1 MRPLKNVQFCSSSRK
16 AKILT
21 GGIYLIFRGLK
32 FEPDAAIGQKRT
44 FCKGLNMSGMLPV
57 VFVVLFFLLSS
68 QAHAVVLKIAT
79 LSPDGSNWMITMR
92 QGAKEIA
99 EKTENRVSFKFYP
112 GGIMGDNKAVLRK
125 IRIGQLHGGILTSGS
140 LSKFYPDIMVYNL
153 PMVFKSFGE
162 IDYVRKRMDR
172 LIIDGL
178 EKGGFIIFGLAEGGF
193 AYLMSTTPVKNT
205 DDVRKNK
212 VWIPENDE
220 LGLATF
226 KIMGSTPI
234 PLPLAEVRTALQTG
248 LINTVTASAIGA
260 IALQWYT
267 RVNYMTDTPLM
278 YLCGLLAIDKKAFK
292 KISLSDQQVVRNVM
306 SRIYRQFDRKNR
318 KDNIKAL
325 EALRK
330 QGIKFVIPDDKT
342 LEEWKGLALEI
353 TGNLIDSGQISQEIV
368 NTLQHNLKDY
378 SSKHRKTE

>member
-1 MRPLKNVQFCSSSRK
+1 MSS
-16 AKILT
+16 ILR
-21 GGIYLIFRGLK
+21 I
-32 FEPDAAIGQKRT
+32 
-44 FCKGLNMSGMLPV
+44 

-68 QAHAVVLKIAT
+68 QANAVVLKIAT

-92 QGAKEIA
+92 QGAKEVA
-99 EKTENRVSFKFYP
+99 KKTENRERFKFYP
-112 GGIMGDNKAVLRK
+112 GGIMGDDKAVLRK

-140 LSKFYPDIMVYNL
+140 LSKFYHDLLVYNL

-162 IDYVRKRMDR
+162 VDFVRKRMDR
-172 LIIDGL
+172 LLIDGL
-178 EKGGFIIFGLAEGGF
+178 GKGGFVIFGLAEGGF
-193 AYLMSTTPVKNT
+193 AYLMSTTPIKST

-248 LINTVTASAIGA
+248 LINTVAASAIGA

-267 RVNYMTDTPLM
+267 QVNYITDTPLM
-278 YLCGLLAIDKKAFK
+278 YICGLLAIDKKAFK

-306 SRIYRQFDRKNR
+306 SRIYRQFDRENR

-325 EALRK
+325 DALRK
-330 QGIKFVIPDDKT
+330 QGIKFVMPDDKT
-342 LEEWKGLALEI
+342 LKEWNELALEV
-353 TGNLIDSGQISQEIV
+353 TGNIIDSGQISQEIV
-368 NTLQHNLKDY
+368 NTLKHNLEDY
-378 SSKHRKTE
+378 RSKHRKTE

>member
-1 MRPLKNVQFCSSSRK
+1 
-16 AKILT
+16 
-21 GGIYLIFRGLK
+21 
-32 FEPDAAIGQKRT
+32 
-44 FCKGLNMSGMLPV
+44 MSGMLRT
-57 VFVVLFFLLSS
+57 FFIVLFLLLSS
-68 QAHAVVLKIAT
+68 QAHAAVLKIAT
-79 LSPDGSNWMITMR
+79 LSPDGSNWMIAMR
-92 QGAKEIA
+92 QGAKEVA
-99 EKTENRVSFKFYP
+99 KKTENRVRFKFYP
-112 GGIMGDNKAVLRK
+112 GGIMGGDKAVLRK

-140 LSKFYPDIMVYNL
+140 LSKFYPDILVYNM

-162 IDYVRKRMDR
+162 VDYVRKHMDR

-178 EKGGFIIFGLAEGGF
+178 GKGGFVIFGLAEGGF

-205 DDVRKNK
+205 DDLRKNK

-248 LINTVTASAIGA
+248 LINTVTASPIGA

-267 RVNYMTDTPLM
+267 QVNYMTDTPLM

-292 KISLSDQQVVRNVM
+292 KISLPDQQIVRNVM
-306 SRIYRQFDRKNR
+306 SRIYRQFDRENR

-325 EALRK
+325 KALRK

-342 LEEWKGLALEI
+342 LNEWKGLALEV

-368 NTLQHNLKDY
+368 NTLKHNLEDY
-378 SSKHRKTE
+378 RLNHRKTE

>member
-1 MRPLKNVQFCSSSRK
+1 
-16 AKILT
+16 
-21 GGIYLIFRGLK
+21 
-32 FEPDAAIGQKRT
+32 
-44 FCKGLNMSGMLPV
+44 MLCLPAVIV

-79 LSPDGSNWMITMR
+79 LPPEGSGWMIAMR
-92 QGAKEIA
+92 EGAKEIA
-99 EKTENRVSFKFYP
+99 QKTDNRVRFKFYP
-112 GGIMGDNKAVLRK
+112 GGIMGDDKAVLRK

-140 LSKFYPDIMVYNL
+140 LSKYYHDILVYNL

-162 IDYVRKRMDR
+162 VDYVRKRMDR

-178 EKGGFIIFGLAEGGF
+178 EKGGFVIFGLADGGF
-193 AYLMSTTPVKNT
+193 AYLMSTTPVKNN

-220 LGLATF
+220 FGLATF

-267 RVNYMTDTPLM
+267 QVNYITDTPLM
-278 YLCGLLAIDKKAFK
+278 YVCGLLAIDKKAFK

-306 SRIYRQFDRKNR
+306 SRIYRQFDRENR

-330 QGIKFVIPDDKT
+330 QGIKFVMPDDKT
-342 LEEWKGLALEI
+342 LEEWKELALEV
-353 TGNLIDSGQISQEIV
+353 TGNVIDSGRISQEIV
-368 NTLQHNLKDY
+368 NTLQHNLEDY
-378 SSKHRKTE
+378 RSKHRKTE

>member
-1 MRPLKNVQFCSSSRK
+1 MSVML
-16 AKILT
+16 
-21 GGIYLIFRGLK
+21 
-32 FEPDAAIGQKRT
+32 RT
-44 FCKGLNMSGMLPV
+44 

-68 QAHAVVLKIAT
+68 QANAVVLKIAT
-79 LSPDGSNWMITMR
+79 LPPEGSGWMIAMR
-92 QGAKEIA
+92 EGAKEIA
-99 EKTENRVSFKFYP
+99 QKTDKRVRFKFYP
-112 GGIMGDNKAVLRK
+112 GGIMGDDKAVLRK

-140 LSKFYPDIMVYNL
+140 LSKFYHDILVYNL
-153 PMVFKSFGE
+153 PMIFKSFDE
-162 IDYVRKRMDR
+162 VDYVRKRMDR

-178 EKGGFIIFGLAEGGF
+178 EKGGFVIFGLADGGF
-193 AYLMSTTPVKNT
+193 AYLMSTTPVKNN

-248 LINTVTASAIGA
+248 LINTVTASPIGA
-260 IALQWYT
+260 IHLQWYT
-267 RVNYMTDTPLM
+267 QVNYMTDAPLL
-278 YLCGLLAIDKKAFK
+278 YLCGLLAIDKKAFT

-306 SRIYRQFDRKNR
+306 SRIYRQFDRENR

-330 QGIKFVIPDDKT
+330 QGIKFVMPDDKT
-342 LEEWKGLALEI
+342 LKEWKELALEV
-353 TGNLIDSGQISQEIV
+353 TGNVIASGQISQEIV
-368 NTLQHNLKDY
+368 NTLQHNLEDY
-378 SSKHRKTE
+378 RSKLRKTE

>member
-1 MRPLKNVQFCSSSRK
+1 
-16 AKILT
+16 
-21 GGIYLIFRGLK
+21 
-32 FEPDAAIGQKRT
+32 
-44 FCKGLNMSGMLPV
+44 MSGMLRT
-57 VFVVLFFLLSS
+57 VFVVLFFMLSS

-92 QGAKEIA
+92 KSANEVAK
-99 EKTENRVSFKFYP
+99 KTENRVSFKFYP
-112 GGIMGDNKAVLRK
+112 GGVMGDDKAVLRK

-140 LSKFYPDIMVYNL
+140 LSKFYPDIQVYNL
-153 PMVFKSFGE
+153 PMVFKSFAE
-162 IDYVRKRMDR
+162 VDYVRKHMDR
-172 LIIDGL
+172 LIVDGL
-178 EKGGFIIFGLAEGGF
+178 GKGGFVIFGLAEGGF

-205 DDVRKNK
+205 NDLRTNK

-267 RVNYMTDTPLM
+267 QVNYITDTPLM

-292 KISLSDQQVVRNVM
+292 KISPSDQQVIHNVM
-306 SRIYRQFDRKNR
+306 SRIYRQFDRENR
-318 KDNIKAL
+318 KDNIIAL
-325 EALRK
+325 ETLRK
-330 QGIKFVIPDDKT
+330 QGIKFVMPDNKT
-342 LEEWKGLALEI
+342 MEEWKKLALEV

-368 NTLQHNLKDY
+368 NTLQHNLEDY
-378 SSKHRKTE
+378 RSKHHKTE

>member
-1 MRPLKNVQFCSSSRK
+1 
-16 AKILT
+16 
-21 GGIYLIFRGLK
+21 
-32 FEPDAAIGQKRT
+32 
-44 FCKGLNMSGMLPV
+44 MSGMLRTV
-57 VFVVLFFLLSS
+57 LVVLFFLLSS

-79 LSPDGSNWMITMR
+79 LSPDGSSWMITMR
-92 QGAKEIA
+92 QGAKEVA
-99 EKTENRVSFKFYP
+99 KKTENRVRFKFYP
-112 GGIMGDNKAVLRK
+112 GGVMGDDKAVLRK

-140 LSKFYPDIMVYNL
+140 LSKFFPDIMVYNL

-162 IDYVRKRMDR
+162 VDYVRKRMDR

-178 EKGGFIIFGLAEGGF
+178 GKGGFVVFGLSEGGF

-205 DDVRKNK
+205 DDLRKNK

-267 RVNYMTDTPLM
+267 QVNYMTDTPLM

-292 KISLSDQQVVRNVM
+292 KISLSDQQVVRTVM

-330 QGIKFVIPDDKT
+330 QDIKFVTPDDKT

-378 SSKHRKTE
+378 RSKHSKTDE

>member
-1 MRPLKNVQFCSSSRK
+1 
-16 AKILT
+16 
-21 GGIYLIFRGLK
+21 
-32 FEPDAAIGQKRT
+32 
-44 FCKGLNMSGMLPV
+44 MLRI

-79 LSPDGSNWMITMR
+79 LTPDGSSWMITMR
-92 QGAKEIA
+92 QGAKEVA
-99 EKTENRVSFKFYP
+99 KKTENRVRFKFYP
-112 GGIMGDNKAVLRK
+112 GGVMGGDKAVLRK

-140 LSKFYPDIMVYNL
+140 LARFYPDSQIYNL
-153 PMVFKSFGE
+153 PMVFKSFSE
-162 IDYVRKRMDR
+162 VDYVRKRMDR

-178 EKGGFIIFGLAEGGF
+178 GKSGFVIFGLAEGGF

-205 DDVRKNK
+205 DDLRKNK
-212 VWIPENDE
+212 VWIPENDAF
-220 LGLATF
+220 GLATF

-234 PLPLAEVRTALQTG
+234 SLPLAEVRTALQTG

-267 RVNYMTDTPLM
+267 QVNYITDTPLM

-292 KISLSDQQVVRNVM
+292 KIPLADQQVVRNVM
-306 SRIYRQFDRKNR
+306 SRIYRQFDKENR
-318 KDNIKAL
+318 EDNIKAL

-330 QGIKFVIPDDKT
+330 QGIKFVMPDDKT
-342 LEEWKGLALEI
+342 LKEWRELALEV
-353 TGNLIDSGQISQEIV
+353 TRNVIDSGQISQKIV

-378 SSKHRKTE
+378 RSKHRKTE

>member
-1 MRPLKNVQFCSSSRK
+1 
-16 AKILT
+16 
-21 GGIYLIFRGLK
+21 
-32 FEPDAAIGQKRT
+32 
-44 FCKGLNMSGMLPV
+44 MSGMLRT

-79 LSPDGSNWMITMR
+79 LSPDGSNWMILMR
-92 QGAKEIA
+92 QGAKAVAKE
-99 EKTENRVSFKFYP
+99 TENRVRFKFYP
-112 GGIMGDNKAVLRK
+112 GGVMGDDKAVLRK

-140 LSKFYPDIMVYNL
+140 LSKYYHDILVYNL
-153 PMVFKSFGE
+153 PIVFKSFGE
-162 IDYVRKRMDR
+162 IDYVRERMDR
-172 LIIDGL
+172 LMIDGL
-178 EKGGFIIFGLAEGGF
+178 EKGGFVIFGLAEGGF
-193 AYLMSTTPVKNT
+193 AYLMSTTPVKNN

-220 LGLATF
+220 FGLATF

-267 RVNYMTDTPLM
+267 QVNYITDTPLM

-292 KISLSDQQVVRNVM
+292 KISMADQQVVRNVM
-306 SRIYRQFDRKNR
+306 FRIYRQFDRENR

-330 QGIKFVIPDDKT
+330 QGIKFVMPDDKT
-342 LEEWKGLALEI
+342 LVGWKELAREV
-353 TGNLIDSGQISQEIV
+353 TGNVIDSGQISQEIV
-368 NTLQHNLKDY
+368 NTLQHHLEDYRLKQ
-378 SSKHRKTE
+378 RKTE

>member
-1 MRPLKNVQFCSSSRK
+1 
-16 AKILT
+16 
-21 GGIYLIFRGLK
+21 
-32 FEPDAAIGQKRT
+32 
-44 FCKGLNMSGMLPV
+44 MSGMLRT
-57 VFVVLFFLLSS
+57 VFIVLFFLLSS

-79 LSPDGSNWMITMR
+79 LSPDGSNWMIAMR
-92 QGAKEIA
+92 QGAKEVA
-99 EKTENRVSFKFYP
+99 KKTDNRVRFKFYP
-112 GGIMGDNKAVLRK
+112 GGIMGDDKAVLRK

-140 LSKFYPDIMVYNL
+140 LSKFYPDILVYNM

-162 IDYVRKRMDR
+162 VDYVRKHMDR

-178 EKGGFIIFGLAEGGF
+178 EKGGFVIFGLAEGGF
-193 AYLMSTTPVKNT
+193 AYLMSTTPIKNT
-205 DDVRKNK
+205 DDLRKNK

-248 LINTVTASAIGA
+248 LINTVTASPIGA

-267 RVNYMTDTPLM
+267 QVNYMTDTPLM

-292 KISLSDQQVVRNVM
+292 KISLADQQIVRNVM
-306 SRIYRQFDRKNR
+306 SRIYRQFDRENR

-325 EALRK
+325 KALRK

-342 LEEWKGLALEI
+342 LNEWKGLALEV
-353 TGNLIDSGQISQEIV
+353 TGNLIDSGQISKEIV
-368 NTLQHNLKDY
+368 NTLKHNLEDY
-378 SSKHRKTE
+378 RLNHRKTE

>member
-1 MRPLKNVQFCSSSRK
+1 MSS
-16 AKILT
+16 ILR
-21 GGIYLIFRGLK
+21 I
-32 FEPDAAIGQKRT
+32 
-44 FCKGLNMSGMLPV
+44 

-68 QAHAVVLKIAT
+68 QASAVVLKIAT

-92 QGAKEIA
+92 QGAKEVA
-99 EKTENRVSFKFYP
+99 KKTENRVRFKFYP
-112 GGIMGDNKAVLRK
+112 GGIMGGDKAVLRK

-140 LSKFYPDIMVYNL
+140 LSKFYNDLLVYNL

-162 IDYVRKRMDR
+162 VDFVRKRMDR

-178 EKGGFIIFGLAEGGF
+178 GKGGFAIFGLAEGGF
-193 AYLMSTTPVKNT
+193 AYLMSTAPVKNT

-248 LINTVTASAIGA
+248 LINTVAASAIGA

-267 RVNYMTDTPLM
+267 QVNYITNTPLM
-278 YLCGLLAIDKKAFK
+278 YICGLLAIDKKAFK
-292 KISLSDQQVVRNVM
+292 KISLADQQVVRNVM
-306 SRIYRQFDRKNR
+306 SRIYRQFDRNNR

-325 EALRK
+325 DALRK
-330 QGIKFVIPDDKT
+330 QGIKFVTPDDKT
-342 LEEWKGLALEI
+342 LKEWNELALKV
-353 TGNLIDSGQISQEIV
+353 TGNIIDSGQISQEIV
-368 NTLQHNLKDY
+368 KTLKHNLEDY
-378 SSKHRKTE
+378 RSKHRKTE

>member
-1 MRPLKNVQFCSSSRK
+1 M
-16 AKILT
+16 
-21 GGIYLIFRGLK
+21 
-32 FEPDAAIGQKRT
+32 
-44 FCKGLNMSGMLPV
+44 
-57 VFVVLFFLLSS
+57 
-68 QAHAVVLKIAT
+68 
-79 LSPDGSNWMITMR
+79 
-92 QGAKEIA
+92 
-99 EKTENRVSFKFYP
+99 
-112 GGIMGDNKAVLRK
+112 
-125 IRIGQLHGGILTSGS
+125 
-140 LSKFYPDIMVYNL
+140 
-153 PMVFKSFGE
+153 
-162 IDYVRKRMDR
+162 
-172 LIIDGL
+172 
-178 EKGGFIIFGLAEGGF
+178 IFGLADGGF
-193 AYLMSTTPVKNT
+193 AYLMSTTPVKNN

-234 PLPLAEVRTALQTG
+234 PLPLAEVRIALQTG
-248 LINTVTASAIGA
+248 LINTVIASAIGA

-267 RVNYMTDTPLM
+267 QVNYITNTPLM
-278 YLCGLLAIDKKAFK
+278 YICGLLAIDKKAFK
-292 KISLSDQQVVRNVM
+292 KISLSDQQVVRTVM

-330 QGIKFVIPDDKT
+330 QDIKFVTPDDKT

-378 SSKHRKTE
+378 RSKHSKTDK

>member
-1 MRPLKNVQFCSSSRK
+1 MSS
-16 AKILT
+16 ILR
-21 GGIYLIFRGLK
+21 I
-32 FEPDAAIGQKRT
+32 
-44 FCKGLNMSGMLPV
+44 

-68 QAHAVVLKIAT
+68 QASAVVLKIAT

-92 QGAKEIA
+92 QGAKEVA
-99 EKTENRVSFKFYP
+99 KKTENRVRFKFYP
-112 GGIMGDNKAVLRK
+112 GGIMGGDKAVLRK
-125 IRIGQLHGGILTSGS
+125 ILIGQLHGGILTSGS
-140 LSKFYPDIMVYNL
+140 LSKFYNDLLVYNL

-162 IDYVRKRMDR
+162 VDFVRKRMDR

-178 EKGGFIIFGLAEGGF
+178 GKGGFAIFGLAEGGF
-193 AYLMSTTPVKNT
+193 AYLMSTAPVKNT

-248 LINTVTASAIGA
+248 LINTVAASAIGA

-267 RVNYMTDTPLM
+267 QVNYITNTPLM
-278 YLCGLLAIDKKAFK
+278 YICGLLAIDKKAFK
-292 KISLSDQQVVRNVM
+292 KISLADQQVVRNVM
-306 SRIYRQFDRKNR
+306 SRIYRQFDRNNR

-325 EALRK
+325 DALRK
-330 QGIKFVIPDDKT
+330 QGIKFVTPDDKT
-342 LEEWKGLALEI
+342 LKEWNELALKV
-353 TGNLIDSGQISQEIV
+353 TGNIIDSGQISQEIV
-368 NTLQHNLKDY
+368 KTLKHNLEDY
-378 SSKHRKTE
+378 RSKHRKTE

>member
-1 MRPLKNVQFCSSSRK
+1 M
-16 AKILT
+16 A
-21 GGIYLIFRGLK
+21 
-32 FEPDAAIGQKRT
+32 
-44 FCKGLNMSGMLPV
+44 
-57 VFVVLFFLLSS
+57 VFFVFFFLLSS
-68 QAHAVVLKIAT
+68 QAHALVLKIAT
-79 LSPDGSNWMITMR
+79 LSPDGSNWMILMR
-92 QGAKEIA
+92 QGAKEVA
-99 EKTENRVSFKFYP
+99 EKTENRVRFKFYP
-112 GGIMGDNKAVLRK
+112 GGVMGDDKAVLRK

-140 LSKFYPDIMVYNL
+140 LSKYYHDILVYNL

-162 IDYVRKRMDR
+162 IDYVRKLMDR
-172 LIIDGL
+172 LMIDGL
-178 EKGGFIIFGLAEGGF
+178 GQGGFVIFGLAEGGF
-193 AYLMSTTPVKNT
+193 AYLMSTTPVKNN

-248 LINTVTASAIGA
+248 LINTVIASAIGA

-267 RVNYMTDTPLM
+267 QVNYITNTPLM
-278 YLCGLLAIDKKAFK
+278 YICGLLAIDKKAFK
-292 KISLSDQQVVRNVM
+292 KISLADQQVVRNVM
-306 SRIYRQFDRKNR
+306 SQIYSQFDRENR

-330 QGIKFVIPDDKT
+330 QGIKFVMPDDKT
-342 LEEWKGLALEI
+342 LVEWKELALEV
-353 TGNLIDSGQISQEIV
+353 TGSLIDSGQISQEIV

-378 SSKHRKTE
+378 RSKHRKTE

>member
-1 MRPLKNVQFCSSSRK
+1 
-16 AKILT
+16 
-21 GGIYLIFRGLK
+21 
-32 FEPDAAIGQKRT
+32 
-44 FCKGLNMSGMLPV
+44 MSGILRT

-92 QGAKEIA
+92 QGAEEVAKI
-99 EKTENRVSFKFYP
+99 TENRVRFKFYP
-112 GGIMGDNKAVLRK
+112 GGVMGDDKAVLSK
-125 IRIGQLHGGILTSGS
+125 IRINQLHGGILTSGS
-140 LSKFYPDIMVYNL
+140 LSRFYPDILVYNL

-162 IDYVRKRMDR
+162 VDYVRKRMDG

-178 EKGGFIIFGLAEGGF
+178 GKSGFVIFGLAEGGF
-193 AYLMSTTPVKNT
+193 AYLMSTKPVKNT
-205 DDVRKNK
+205 DDIRKNK

-234 PLPLAEVRTALQTG
+234 PLPLAEVRTGLQTG

-267 RVNYMTDTPLM
+267 QVNYITDTPLM

-292 KISLSDQQVVRNVM
+292 KISMADQQVVHNVM
-306 SRIYRQFDRKNR
+306 SRIYRQFDQENR

-325 EALRK
+325 ETLHK
-330 QGIKFVIPDDKT
+330 QGIKFVMPDDKT
-342 LEEWKGLALEI
+342 LEEWKGLALEV
-353 TGNLIDSGQISQEIV
+353 TGKVIDSDQISQEIV

-378 SSKHRKTE
+378 HSKHRKTE